1 MLLNLD
7 PLRTL
12 FIFLVQGLL
21 IIAGILPIE
30 LLGQLLIFVRS
41 GVGALDFFL
50 ETVESWD
57 VINAFIFVKY
67 LVFADVLLL
76 LRLLRQLF
84 GALILLGRQV
94 FMSNYLGG
102 IFCFIIQIFL
112 IFGPLRAYA
121 LFVHMIV
128 LLLCLNF
135 LLLLLG

>member
-84 GALILLGRQV
+84 GALILLG
-94 FMSNYLGG
+94 
-102 IFCFIIQIFL
+102 
-112 IFGPLRAYA
+112 
-121 LFVHMIV
+121 
-128 LLLCLNF
+128 
-135 LLLLLG
+135 

>member
-1 MLLNLD
+1 M
-7 PLRTL
+7 
-12 FIFLVQGLL
+12 
-21 IIAGILPIE
+21 
-30 LLGQLLIFVRS
+30 
-41 GVGALDFFL
+41 DFFL

-94 FMSNYLGG
+94 FMCNLGG
-102 IFCFIIQIFL
+102 IFYFFIQIFL

-135 LLLLLG
+135 LLLLLGRLVSNCNCVICG